1 MPNPIKKTSVRILHR
16 IVHWLARQMIRTY
29 KPYIIAI
36 TGSVGK
42 TSAKEAIYAALCE
55 VRRVRKTQANFNNEL
70 GVPLTILGD
79 WDTITR
85 PVELF
90 WVRVIVG
97 SLFKIIFPI
106 RKRYPEVLVLEY
118 GADRPGDIGR
128 LLSIAHPNIGVISA
142 IGETP
147 VHIEFYPS
155 GVDAIV
161 KEKSHLVHALNV
173 HDVAILNADDPHTP
187 IISEKTRAHITTYGF
202 SDSADVNISHVRH
215 SVEHNRVMGIT
226 FKLGHNGSEVPFAIK
241 NAFSISH
248 AYAVACAVA
257 VACEYLK
264 LNLVAIFDSIARHYQ
279 PMEGRSVI
287 LKGIKNTQLIDESY
301 NSSPLALETALK
313 TMQLV
318 AHTRRVAVLGDMME
332 LGAFSI
338 EAHEKAGVLAA
349 QCVDVLITVGSRA
362 KLMAQKAIEK
372 GMYEAA
378 VHSFD
383 TAQEAGLK
391 LQEVMKAGDIV
402 LVKGSHSIGLEKVIE
417 EVKA

>member
-1 MPNPIKKTSVRILHR
+1 MATIKKSLIHILHR
-16 IVHWLARQMIRTY
+16 VVHWLARQTVRTY

-79 WDTITR
+79 WNSISR
-85 PVELF
+85 PAGWF
-90 WVRVIVG
+90 WIRVILG
-97 SLFKIIFPI
+97 SFFKIIIPL
-106 RKRYPEVLVLEY
+106 RSRYPEVLVLEY
-118 GADRPGDIGR
+118 GADRPGDIAQ
-128 LLSIAHPNIGVISA
+128 LLSIAHPNVGVISA
-142 IGETP
+142 IGEVP
-147 VHIEFYPS
+147 VHVEFYPS
-155 GVDAIV
+155 GVTSLV
-161 KEKSHLVHALNV
+161 KEKSRLIHALNV
-173 HDVAILNADDPHTP
+173 HDSAILNGDDPHTNL
-187 IISEKTRAHITTYGF
+187 IIEKTRAHVTTYGF
-202 SDSADVNISHVRH
+202 SDSADVHISHVRH
-215 SVEHNRVMGIT
+215 VIEHNRIIGIT
-226 FKLGHNGSEVPFAIK
+226 FKLEQNGSEVPFVVK
-241 NAFSISH
+241 HAFSIAH

-279 PMEGRSVI
+279 PMDGRSVI

-318 AHTRRVAVLGDMME
+318 AHTRRVAVIGDMLE
-332 LGAFSI
+332 LGPFSI
-338 EAHEKAGVLAA
+338 EAHEKAGLLAA
-349 QCVDVLITVGSRA
+349 QCLDVLITVGSRA

-391 LQEVMKAGDIV
+391 LQEIMKAGDIV
-402 LVKGSHSIGLEKVIE
+402 LVKGSHSIGLDRVIE